1 MLRIDWRAKAPAPQ
15 SSIAATK
22 TGPTRASAADQGVRP
37 TNRRRLRR
45 FSGLVVHS
53 CSKVGQTL
61 SSANRAF
68 FATAL
73 LSALTLTAQSTNE
86 LRFCLRGDPKTFNPL
101 LVEDENSETVLY
113 LTGGVLVRLNRYTQ
127 ELEGE
132 LATKWKVSENGRR
145 IDFELRPNVQFSDG
159 TPFSCEDVV
168 FTVRQL
174 MDPALHSPQGDTF
187 RSANGPTEAKCTG
200 PSSVMVRF
208 PGPVAALA
216 AHFDQVG
223 IMSVRSAHKEAA
235 VLGPF
240 TVAEYKPGTYLLL
253 HRNPNYWKRDSN
265 GKQLPYLDS
274 LRLDIQQN
282 RELELLRFRRGE
294 LDIVNKLDPE
304 MYDRLNT
311 EMPRAVVDAGPSL
324 DWEVV
329 FFNQVSSAPLPEY
342 KRRWFRSDE
351 FRRAISDAINRED
364 ICRVVYRGHA
374 RPAAGPVSVSNR
386 FWLNAA
392 LTPPSYSVNS
402 AEARLARDGFH
413 RSGDALLDRD
423 GHKVEFS
430 MITNSGNKLHER
442 MLAFIQQD
450 LSKLGIQLNV
460 VTLDFPSLIERIS
473 RSYNYESVLMAF
485 ANIDLDPSDQMNI
498 WLSSGPN
505 HQWNPSQKTPETIWE
520 AEIDKLMQAQ
530 AAAQDMKQRKA
541 AFDKVQE
548 IIAEKAPMLFLV
560 NPNAL
565 SAVSTNLK
573 NVTPALL
580 RPQIY
585 WNAERL
591 SIGNKYV
598 SQR

>member
-1 MLRIDWRAKAPAPQ
+1 ML
-15 SSIAATK
+15 S
-22 TGPTRASAADQGVRP
+22 
-37 TNRRRLRR
+37 RRHAGLRSL
-45 FSGLVVHS
+45 FGKMLVA
-53 CSKVGQTL
+53 G
-61 SSANRAF
+61 
-68 FATAL
+68 
-73 LSALTLTAQSTNE
+73 ALTLSAQSPNE

-101 LVEDENSETVLY
+101 LVEDENSETVEY

-132 LATKWKVSENGRR
+132 LATRWKISENGRR
-145 IDFELRPNVQFSDG
+145 IDFDLRPNVKFSDG
-159 TPFSCEDVV
+159 TPFTCEDVV
-168 FTVRQL
+168 STMNQL
-174 MDPALHSPQGDTF
+174 MDPAVHSPQADAF
-187 RSANGPTEAKCTG
+187 RSANGSTESKCTG
-200 PSSVMVRF
+200 PSSVMARF
-208 PGPVAALA
+208 PGPVASLA
-216 AHFDQVG
+216 ARFDQVG
-223 IMSVRSAHKEAA
+223 VLSARSPHKESA

-240 TVAEYKPGTYLLL
+240 RVAEYKPGTYLLL
-253 HRNPNYWKRDSN
+253 RRNPNYWKHDSN

-304 MYDRLNT
+304 MYDRLNA
-311 EMPRAVVDAGPSL
+311 ELPHAVVDAGPSL

-329 FFNQVSSAPLPEY
+329 FFNQVASAPLPEY

-374 RPAAGPVSVSNR
+374 KPAAGPVSVSNR

-392 LTPPSYSVNS
+392 LKAPVYSAN
-402 AEARLARDGFH
+402 AAAARLQHDGFH
-413 RSGDALLDRD
+413 RSAEALTDRD
-423 GHKVEFS
+423 GHRVEFS
-430 MITNSGNKLHER
+430 MITNAGNKLHER
-442 MLAFIQQD
+442 TLAFIQQD
-450 LSKLGIQLNV
+450 LAKIGIQLNIV
-460 VTLDFPSLIERIS
+460 VLDFPSLIERIS

-485 ANIDLDPSDQMNI
+485 TNVDLDPSDQMNI

-505 HQWNPSQKTPETIWE
+505 HQWNPEQKTPETVWE

-530 AAAQDMKQRKA
+530 AAAPDMKQRKA
-541 AFDKVQE
+541 SFDKVQE
-548 IIAEKAPMLFLV
+548 MIADKAPMLFLV

-565 SAVSTNLK
+565 SAVSANLK
-573 NVTPALL
+573 NVSPAQL

-585 WNAERL
+585 WNVERL
-591 SIGNKYV
+591 SMGAKYL